1 MKNGKKLYEGKAKII
16 YATNDKNLVIQ
27 YFKDDATAFNNQ
39 QKSTIEGKGVLN
51 NRISEHIL
59 SNLSQIGIKNHLV
72 KRLNMR
78 EQIIK
83 LVEIIPIEF
92 IVRNVATG
100 SITKRL
106 GIEDGTVLKE
116 SLYFIEMPDKKT
128 FVKSDIVK
136 ELQGH
141 FQAIP
146 NNDVERIVD
155 SIFKYL
161 GNALDEGRNI
171 EIRGLGTFK
180 VKKMPARN
188 ARNPKTGEA
197 IRIEE
202 KNKLRWKSS
211 KLLNYRINRKEEP
224 LEE

>member
-1 MKNGKKLYEGKAKII
+1 
-16 YATNDKNLVIQ
+16 
-27 YFKDDATAFNNQ
+27 
-39 QKSTIEGKGVLN
+39 
-51 NRISEHIL
+51 
-59 SNLSQIGIKNHLV
+59 
-72 KRLNMR
+72 
-78 EQIIK
+78 
-83 LVEIIPIEF
+83 
-92 IVRNVATG
+92 
-100 SITKRL
+100 
-106 GIEDGTVLKE
+106 
-116 SLYFIEMPDKKT
+116 MPDKKT

-161 GNALDEGRNI
+161 GNALAEGRNI

-188 ARNPKTGEA
+188 ARNPKTGET

>member
-1 MKNGKKLYEGKAKII
+1 
-16 YATNDKNLVIQ
+16 
-27 YFKDDATAFNNQ
+27 
-39 QKSTIEGKGVLN
+39 
-51 NRISEHIL
+51 
-59 SNLSQIGIKNHLV
+59 
-72 KRLNMR
+72 
-78 EQIIK
+78 
-83 LVEIIPIEF
+83 
-92 IVRNVATG
+92 
-100 SITKRL
+100 
-106 GIEDGTVLKE
+106 
-116 SLYFIEMPDKKT
+116 MPDKKT

-146 NNDVERIVD
+146 NHDVERIVD

-161 GNALDEGRNI
+161 GNALAEGRNI

-180 VKKMPARN
+180 VKKMPARK
-188 ARNPKTGEA
+188 ARNQKTVEA